1 MLVINQWQT
10 QRRQLLVGRLSKVG
24 HLNSHIRHKS
34 LFLALINIQFKHHHE
49 NPDGTFG
56 PQVESHGVLSVLILK
71 LPYTQIEQV
80 CLVEKE

>member
-1 MLVINQWQT
+1 LVILILIFGTN
-10 QRRQLLVGRLSKVG
+10 
-24 HLNSHIRHKS
+24 HF
-34 LFLALINIQFKHHHE
+34 FLALINIQFKHHHE

-80 CLVEKE
+80 CLVEQE